1 MFMVITMSGRFCPLG
16 IYIYIYSQMYLQ
28 GKIDS
33 KNFLSK
39 KKKRL
44 FALAIDIGY

>member
-1 MFMVITMSGRFCPLG
+1 MVITMSGRFCPLD
-16 IYIYIYSQMYLQ
+16 IYIYSQMYLQ

-39 KKKRL
+39 KKKKK
-44 FALAIDIGY
+44 IICIGN